1 MAVARASTGTSS
13 AESSALIQLGSVRPD
28 QEKTMMGQATGVAP
42 RDRYRRGRHLPLTG
56 VLVAIPAYNEER
68 FIGSVVLQVRR
79 AGLSVLVIDD
89 GSSDQTSE
97 VAEAAGA
104 FVERHPE
111 NRGKAE
117 ALNTAFRY
125 ARSSGASALVVLD
138 GDGQHNVAEI
148 QRLLEPILSGEADI
162 AIGSRFLAES
172 PGSIPRV
179 RRLGQKAMT
188 AVTNACS
195 GAAVTDSQ
203 SGFRAFSRK
212 AIETLLFSAKG
223 FNVEVEMQFWA
234 SEHGLRLVE
243 VPITAVYLDP
253 PKRNVLSHGLHV
265 LNGILS
271 LVGRRRPLLSF
282 GVPGFIVLLV
292 GLSFGVMVTQIYQ
305 TTHVLAVGYSL
316 ITVLCTITGLLSIFT
331 GLLLHSV
338 RGTFIDLEKR
348 IIDLAS
354 ASSFS
359 HRRVR

>member
-1 MAVARASTGTSS
+1 MAVARAPVDIPN
-13 AESSALIQLGSVRPD
+13 AESTALVQPGSAKPD
-28 QEKTMMGQATGVAP
+28 QEKTTMVKAVSAVP
-42 RDRYRRGRHLPLTG
+42 RDRIRRGRRLPLTG

-68 FIGSVVLQVRR
+68 FIGSVVLQARR

-89 GSSDQTSE
+89 GSSDQTAE

-125 ARSSGASALVVLD
+125 ARTSGAPALVVLD

-148 QRLLEPILSGEADI
+148 QRLLDPILSGEADI

-179 RRLGQKAMT
+179 RRFGQKAMT

-253 PKRNVLSHGLHV
+253 PKRNVLGHGLHI
-265 LNGILS
+265 LNGVLS

-282 GVPGFIVLLV
+282 GVPGMIVLIV
-292 GLSFGVMVTQIYQ
+292 GLVFGIMVTQIYQ
-305 TTHVLAVGYSL
+305 STHVLAVGYSL
-316 ITVLCTITGLLSIFT
+316 LTVLCTITGLLSIFT

-354 ASSFS
+354 ASSFG
-359 HRRVR
+359 HQRVR

>member
-1 MAVARASTGTSS
+1 MAEAVGVARRNH
-13 AESSALIQLGSVRPD
+13 Q
-28 QEKTMMGQATGVAP
+28 
-42 RDRYRRGRHLPLTG
+42 RRGRHFPLTD

-68 FIGSVVLQVRR
+68 FIGTVVLQVRR
-79 AGLSVLVIDD
+79 AGFSVLVIDD

-104 FVERHPE
+104 VVERHPE

-125 ARSSGASALVVLD
+125 ARASGSSALVVLD
-138 GDGQHNVAEI
+138 GDGQHKIAEI
-148 QRLLEPILSGEADI
+148 QRLLAPILAGEADI
-162 AIGSRFLAES
+162 AIGSRFLATS

-179 RRLGQKAMT
+179 RRIGQTAMT
-188 AVTNACS
+188 AMTNAVS
-195 GAAVTDSQ
+195 GAKVTDSQ
-203 SGFRAFSRK
+203 SGFRAFSRR
-212 AIETLLFSAKG
+212 AIETLLFGAKG

-234 SEHGLRLVE
+234 SEHDLRLVE

-253 PKRNVLSHGLHV
+253 PKRNVLSHGLYV

-282 GVPGFIVLLV
+282 GVPGLIVLLV
-292 GLSFGVMVTQIYQ
+292 GLSFGALVTEIYQ
-305 TTHVLAVGYSL
+305 STHVLAVGYGL

-354 ASSFS
+354 ASSFGW
-359 HRRVR
+359 RRAR